1 MTLKYED
8 SLIDYSL
15 TLNLSKHLQLR
26 TLIIDLG
33 QSWSLVDVVL
43 APNFGSL
50 KYLNFVGTLDF
61 RAA

>member
-26 TLIIDLG
+26 TLILDLG